1 MKTKKTFSWNILLAC
16 LACFLFITSSGSG
29 MFSETF
35 WDKFAE
41 MQNEKQAEQQQRTRE
56 TTSLD
61 NQDHGLSIVKRA
73 DLNGGNGPVEKIPE
87 QIEQDEKIHVVI
99 RSYFPSISQE
109 EEVNLVDEVHYELQ
123 NMERFLNGSG
133 RILTEEAKVYFI
145 FGPIAEKAGVI
156 PPATVADAVAAYK
169 ERVFSLT
176 ETELADF
183 PLLAARL
190 QRGDFSNSFTTPQ
203 PAAVK
208 IINLSPAK
216 PPLPPQESEFEKQK
230 NAELRSLQA
239 RLAPIKDQLAK
250 HEETKKSLQ
259 QDLERHL
266 REQPRQQNQDRQ
278 QRQQEV
284 DDFKSLYPIRSRI
297 PGTDEYYQLNAI
309 RKRRDNASLAESDNV
324 RAIRSSLNN
333 ITTAIQT
340 LTSSLHSL
348 EKEHARVAASE
359 DPFIIEQRRQ
369 KEAAAR
375 EQAHKEQRQREAE
388 EGKNAGLAQR
398 KKIEDQLAEQQRQQ
412 KTTRQVSTGSH
423 SEGST
428 SGEESHHSTP
438 EKQPPAFAIEAL
450 SEVQL
455 QAEIDRIHGEVQK
468 ARSAVKEA
476 EQEYEQYEKT
486 GSYYSNGTWYEKL
499 RDLAN
504 AKNHRFEH
512 YFHLAERRSALKQR
526 LATLK
531 GLALEPFFKA
541 SDKKALLSQYRDCN
555 FTKRSLFGLLQDG
568 RFLRELQ
575 DIYNHHSIHNMD
587 DYRSHAT
594 IQELERP
601 LNRRLQE
608 ERQWV
613 SLKVL
618 EAELALLAPEEHPQ
632 VLQQIEECIW
642 QNMPGFSEAEKA
654 QAMKEVYARHCLNVG
669 RAKIAAKLEAKY
681 GTPVYTGSSD
691 WQKSEAQRGV
701 IRGYQEASR
710 QFWENN
716 RQQQVR
722 QWNAQQSSMAW
733 SASNNGGYYQPNYR
747 LW

>member
-87 QIEQDEKIHVVI
+87 QIEKDEKIHVVI

-123 NMERFLNGSG
+123 NMEQFLNGSG
-133 RILTEEAKVYFI
+133 RILTEEAEIYFI
-145 FGPIAEKAGVI
+145 FGPIAKKAGVI

-176 ETELADF
+176 ETELPDF

-208 IINLSPAK
+208 IINLSPPK
-216 PPLPPQESEFEKQK
+216 PLLPPQESEFEKQK

-266 REQPRQQNQDRQ
+266 REQPRQQNQDRR

-369 KEAAAR
+369 KEAIAR
-375 EQAHKEQRQREAE
+375 EQSHKEQRQREAE

-476 EQEYEQYEKT
+476 QKDIEEHIYKVHGNIPIET
-486 GSYYSNGTWYEKL
+486 VHAFW
-499 RDLAN
+499 N
-504 AKNHRFEH
+504 AWTKNFEH
-512 YFHLAERRSALKQR
+512 YFNLAERRSVLKQH

-555 FTKRSLFGLLQDG
+555 SQKRSLFEFFHNS
-568 RFLRELQ
+568 RFPRELQ
-575 DIYNHHSIHNMD
+575 DIYERHRIHNMD
-587 DYRSHAT
+587 DYRSHSA

-608 ERQWV
+608 ARQWV
-613 SLKVL
+613 SLKVI

>member
-1 MKTKKTFSWNILLAC
+1 MKIKNLSISNVLLFSLVS
-16 LACFLFITSSGSG
+16 FLFITTSSNG
-29 MFSETF
+29 MYEGF
-35 WDKFAE
+35 WEEYAKEKAE
-41 MQNEKQAEQQQRTRE
+41 EAAQQRAAQQQRARE
-56 TTSLD
+56 STASD
-61 NQDHGLSIVKRA
+61 NQDNHSSTIQRGNLSGGGLGERTSEEMEENESIR
-73 DLNGGNGPVEKIPE
+73 
-87 QIEQDEKIHVVI
+87 VI
-99 RSYFPSISQE
+99 IGSYFSSLSQE
-109 EEVNLVDEVHYELQ
+109 EKDHLISEVDDALLIQEKGYRKCNRTFSRE
-123 NMERFLNGSG
+123 S
-133 RILTEEAKVYFI
+133 RIFNIAAT
-145 FGPIAEKAGVI
+145 IAEKAGVI

-375 EQAHKEQRQREAE
+375 EQSHKEQRQREAE

-450 SEVQL
+450 SEAQL

-476 EQEYEQYEKT
+476 QKDIEEHIYKVHGNITIET
-486 GSYYSNGTWYEKL
+486 VHAFW
-499 RDLAN
+499 N
-504 AKNHRFEH
+504 AWTKNFEH
-512 YFHLAERRSALKQR
+512 YFNLAERRSVLKQH

-555 FTKRSLFGLLQDG
+555 SQKRSLFEFFHNS
-568 RFLRELQ
+568 RFPRELQ
-575 DIYNHHSIHNMD
+575 DIYERHRIHNMD
-587 DYRSHAT
+587 DYRSHAA
-594 IQELERP
+594 IQELERA

-608 ERQWV
+608 ARQWV

-632 VLQQIEECIW
+632 VLQQIEECVW
-642 QNMPGFSEAEKA
+642 QNMPGFSEKDRE
-654 QAMKEVYARHCLNVG
+654 QAMNEVSYKAARRAGH
-669 RAKIAAKLEAKY
+669 AKIAAKLEAKY

-691 WQKSEAQRGV
+691 WQKSEAQR
-701 IRGYQEASR
+701 RQARSR
-710 QFWENN
+710 QFWNQQFWENN